1 MLDFFII
8 FLFEGHPD
16 IETEKQ
22 CESFGIDIFMLLA
35 EYKRRKLL
43 NSLITFSIPSS
54 SSSEVLEEKE
64 EEKSEK
70 DTSVPGSSFLNPT
83 LNHISETNK
92 WDVLQDI
99 AELATF
105 PIKMN
110 RIQQNKVFVHHF
122 SISHFN

>member
-1 MLDFFII
+1 LK
-8 FLFEGHPD
+8 GHPD

-35 EYKRRKLL
+35 EYKRRQLL

-54 SSSEVLEEKE
+54 SSSEVEEKDEEKE
-64 EEKSEK
+64 KE
-70 DTSVPGSSFLNPT
+70 TSVPGSSFLNPT
-83 LNHISETNK
+83 LNHITETNK